1 MDLPV
6 VVPLESLQMFFLS
19 DLSVPLRYCTC
30 RSVQGFGRLMGLLLG
45 DAFGF
50 PKVQGFLCESKH
62 LLPLLFLNLFVK
74 QREELVVT
82 REDWM
87 RQAIH

>member
-1 MDLPV
+1 MLC
-6 VVPLESLQMFFLS
+6 LS

-30 RSVQGFGRLMGLLLG
+30 CSVQGFGRPKEVLLG

-74 QREELVVT
+74 QREELVVI

>member
-1 MDLPV
+1 MI
-6 VVPLESLQMFFLS
+6 VPLQSLQMFFLS

-30 RSVQGFGRLMGLLLG
+30 CSVQEFRRLMGLLRG

-50 PKVQGFLCESKH
+50 PKVQGFLCESNH
-62 LLPLLFLNLFVK
+62 LLPLLFLALFVK
-74 QREELVVT
+74 QREELVVI
-82 REDWM
+82 REDWV